1 MTAPAK
7 AKAKFGFHIPGGKS
21 GQVMS
26 KGSKTVCYVFLFINT
41 IVVLYPLLWLSF
53 AALKTQQELT
63 FNTWGIPSIPQ
74 FSNFVKAWSRSKMG
88 YFMFNSIIVSAL
100 TVVFTNLACIPL
112 AFVLSRFQFRFKRV
126 LYFVVIAGM
135 MIPINSAII
144 PLYILANNLKM
155 INNLSA
161 LALIYGAFRI
171 PISVFILEGFM
182 STMPKELEECAH
194 IDGCS
199 IFRIFW
205 NIAVP
210 LSRDTIATV
219 SILAVLNAWNELM
232 VAMLLLSRQAQKT
245 LPIGLMGFIGE
256 YSAEYTQLCA
266 GILIAIIPNIIFY
279 VFAQEKIQKG
289 ITAGALKG

>member
-1 MTAPAK
+1 MAALVVK
-7 AKAKFGFHIPGGKS
+7 KSNMRNFSGRS

-26 KGSKTVCYVFLFINT
+26 PGTMFFCYAGLFLMT
-41 IVVLYPLLWLSF
+41 IIVLYPILWLAF
-53 AALKTQQELT
+53 AALKTQHELT
-63 FNTWGIPSIPQ
+63 FNTWGFPKVPQ
-74 FSNFVKAWSRSKMG
+74 FSNFVKAWTRSKMG
-88 YFMFNSIIVSAL
+88 YFMTNSIVVSAL

-112 AFVLSRFQFRFKRV
+112 AFVLSRFQFRFKRL
-126 LYFVVIAGM
+126 LYFVVISGM

-155 INNLSA
+155 MNSLSA

-182 STMPKELEECAH
+182 STIPRELEECAH

-205 NIAVP
+205 NIAIP

-219 SILAVLNAWNELM
+219 SILSVLNAWNELM
-232 VAMLLLSRQAQKT
+232 VAMLLLSKQTSKT
-245 LPIGLMGFIGE
+245 LPIGLMGFISE
-256 YSAEYTQLCA
+256 YVSEYTQLCA

-279 VFAQEKIQKG
+279 IFAQEKIQKG
-289 ITAGALKG
+289 ITAGAIKG

>member
-7 AKAKFGFHIPGGKS
+7 AKFKFYIPGGGRS
-21 GQVMS
+21 GQVMD
-26 KGSKTVCYVFLFINT
+26 KGSKTLCYIFLFINT
-41 IVVLYPLLWLSF
+41 IIVLYPLLWLTF

-63 FNTWGIPSIPQ
+63 FNTWGVPKVPQ
-74 FSNFVKAWSRSKMG
+74 FSNFVKAWSRSRMG
-88 YFMFNSIIVSAL
+88 YFMFNSIIVSVL
-100 TVVFTNLACIPL
+100 TVVFTNIACIPL
-112 AFVLSRFQFRFKRV
+112 AFVLSRFQFRFKRI

-144 PLYILANNLKM
+144 PLYILADKLKM
-155 INNLSA
+155 MNNLSA

-182 STMPKELEECAH
+182 STIPKELEECAH

-232 VAMLLLSRQAQKT
+232 VAMLLLSRQTQKT
-245 LPIGLMGFIGE
+245 LPIGLMGFISE
-256 YSAEYTQLCA
+256 YSSEYTQLCA
-266 GILIAIIPNIIFY
+266 GILIAIVPNIIFY

-289 ITAGALKG
+289 ITAGAIKG

>member
-1 MTAPAK
+1 MDAITGK
-7 AKAKFGFHIPGGKS
+7 KVKFHIPGGRS
-21 GQVMS
+21 GQVMGKS
-26 KGSKTVCYVFLFINT
+26 SMTICYVFLFINT
-41 IVVLYPLLWLSF
+41 IVVLYPLLWLAF

-63 FNTWGIPSIPQ
+63 FNTWGIPKSPQ
-74 FSNFVKAWSRSKMG
+74 FSNFVQAWTRSKMG
-88 YFMFNSIIVSAL
+88 YFMANSIIVSAL
-100 TVVFTNLACIPL
+100 TVLFTIVACVPL
-112 AFVLSRFQFRFKRV
+112 SFVLSRFQFRFKRF

-144 PLYILANNLKM
+144 PLYILVNNLKM
-155 INNLSA
+155 MNSLSA

-182 STMPKELEECAH
+182 STIPRELEECAH

-199 IFRIFW
+199 IFGIFW

-210 LSRDTIATV
+210 LSRDTIATI

-232 VAMLLLSRQAQKT
+232 VAMLLLSRQTNKT
-245 LPIGLMGFIGE
+245 LPIGLMGFISE
-256 YSAEYTQLCA
+256 YSAQYTQLCA
-266 GILIAIIPNIIFY
+266 GILIAIVPNIIFY
-279 VFAQEKIQKG
+279 IFAQEKIQKG

>member
-1 MTAPAK
+1 MAALVVK
-7 AKAKFGFHIPGGKS
+7 KNNMRNFSGRS

-26 KGSKTVCYVFLFINT
+26 PGTMFFCYAGLFLMT
-41 IVVLYPLLWLSF
+41 IIVLYPILWLAF
-53 AALKTQQELT
+53 AALKTQHELT
-63 FNTWGIPSIPQ
+63 FNTWGFPKVPQ
-74 FSNFVKAWSRSKMG
+74 FSNFVKAWTRSKMG
-88 YFMFNSIIVSAL
+88 YFMTNSIVVSAL

-112 AFVLSRFQFRFKRV
+112 AFVLSRFQFRFKRL
-126 LYFVVIAGM
+126 LYFVIISGM

-155 INNLSA
+155 MNSLSA

-182 STMPKELEECAH
+182 STIPRELEECAH

-205 NIAVP
+205 NIAIP

-219 SILAVLNAWNELM
+219 SILSVLNAWNELM
-232 VAMLLLSRQAQKT
+232 VAMLLLSKQTSKT
-245 LPIGLMGFIGE
+245 LPIGLMGFISE
-256 YSAEYTQLCA
+256 YVSEYTQLCA
-266 GILIAIIPNIIFY
+266 GILIAIIPNIVFY
-279 VFAQEKIQKG
+279 IFAQEKIQKG
-289 ITAGALKG
+289 ITAGAIKG